1 MKSKVVHSMT
11 CILLLIKR
19 QVQFTI
25 SFCPEPLIYKYCLNL
40 SIFVSLS
47 ISWGKGF
54 QVCEH
59 KLFRLLVPHFVVLY
73 KFTLRFDGLCRETS
87 FLKKLFHIR
96 RI

>member
-11 CILLLIKR
+11 CISLLINR

-25 SFCPEPLIYKYCLNL
+25 AFCTEPLIYIYCLNL

-59 KLFRLLVPHFVVLY
+59 KLSRLLVPHFVVLS
-73 KFTLRFDGLCRETS
+73 KFTLRFDGLFRETS